1 MYYLNQVMDSLLNA
15 RIPPPKFTPP
25 PRNRVDAD
33 PSLIVYHETGKGPK
47 PTPHNTS
54 FLPLR
59 TRLVANP
66 FSDIAKAQSEAYYEE
81 IDSIPAASLD
91 LKSEFSAGHW
101 YVVHPVTYWQARD
114 LGNKVLQDLAQW
126 IEVKC
131 PNELFTRK
139 ARQVHAFK
147 RARDESLEQVQQELQ
162 RREKR
167 GEVGVEE
174 GYLGDY
180 DIIDTDEGEDEA
192 QSGGTKKEMKE
203 EGRKEVKVH
212 DKTSRISEAALDEA
226 AEAGRKAAK
235 EAQMMDEWH
244 VEH

>member
-1 MYYLNQVMDSLLNA
+1 MYYLNQAMDSLLNA
-15 RIPPPKFTPP
+15 RIPPSKFAPP
-25 PRNRVDAD
+25 TRNRIDAD
-33 PSLIVYHETGKGPK
+33 PILVIYHETGKGPK

-66 FSDIAKAQSEAYYEE
+66 FSAIAKAQSEAYYEE
-81 IDSIPAASLD
+81 IDSIPSASLD

-101 YVVHPVTYWQARD
+101 YVVHPVTYWQVKD
-114 LGNKVLQDLAQW
+114 LSNKVLQDLAEW
-126 IEVKC
+126 IEVKS

-139 ARQVHAFK
+139 AGQVLAFK
-147 RARDESLEQVQQELQ
+147 SARDESLKEVRKELL
-162 RREKR
+162 RRGKK

-180 DIIDTDEGEDEA
+180 DTIDSDEGEDEA
-192 QSGGTKKEMKE
+192 QSGGIKKEV
-203 EGRKEVKVH
+203 RKVVKVH
-212 DKTSRISEAALDEA
+212 DKASRITEAALDEA

-235 EAQMMDEWH
+235 EAKMMDEWYI
-244 VEH
+244 EH